1 MSKRLHPIRRMAND
15 LSRYWL
21 KVTSSGKGTNRA
33 VEVAG
38 ENAILVRSV
47 KPLLDALERDGH
59 GVMFSE
65 RKDVVRC
72 KHIGGCADCRLLAA
86 WKEPIK

>member
-47 KPLLDALERDGH
+47 KPLLDALEEMRDDR
-59 GVMFSE
+59 VLPAPLFNRVS
-65 RKDVVRC
+65 
-72 KHIGGCADCRLLAA
+72 RLLAA
-86 WKEPIK
+86 WKEPLN

>member
-1 MSKRLHPIRRMAND
+1 MSKRLHPIRKMAND

-21 KVTSSGKGTNRA
+21 KVTSSGKGTDRA
-33 VEVAG
+33 KEVAG

-47 KPLLDALERDGH
+47 KPLLDALTDFHE
-59 GVMFSE
+59 VVISE
-65 RKDVVRC
+65 VGPCGSTCV
-72 KHIGGCADCRLLAA
+72 ACRLLAA